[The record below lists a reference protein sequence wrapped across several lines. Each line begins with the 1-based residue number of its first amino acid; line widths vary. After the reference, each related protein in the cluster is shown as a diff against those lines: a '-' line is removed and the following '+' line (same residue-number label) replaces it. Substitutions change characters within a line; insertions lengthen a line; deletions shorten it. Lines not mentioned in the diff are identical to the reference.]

1 MSGMPSVTKR
11 WGLRALLA
19 CAFAGSLIATY
30 GAPPARAGDQA
41 AQNGDQSA
49 QNGDQNDDDS
59 ADDWIDTKIFR
70 GILNGLGLKNTVEP
84 GINYHERSPLVV
96 PPTRDLPPP
105 QAAALPPDPAWPK
118 DRDMTPRKVVVAKK
132 KNAKQGSDAEEEDM
146 RQLRPDELTGP
157 KPARKRTADAGP
169 AEDTTGQQLTP
180 NQLGFKGFNL
190 NPTKWFDRGPDVVEF
205 KEEPARDTLTDPPAG
220 LRTPSPKYTYGTKNT
235 LEPTK
240 NGPAD
245 VAVGQDVE
253 K

>member
-1 MSGMPSVTKR
+1 MSGMPSITKR
-11 WGLRALLA
+11 WGWRALLA
-19 CAFAGSLIATY
+19 GAFAACLAAH
-30 GAPPARAGDQA
+30 GAAPARAGDQN
-41 AQNGDQSA
+41 AQNGDQGAQSA
-49 QNGDQNDDDS
+49 DDDT

-105 QAAALPPDPAWPK
+105 QAAAPPPDPAWPK
-118 DRDMTPRKVVVAKK
+118 DKDLTPRKVVSRKKDAK
-132 KNAKQGSDAEEEDM
+132 AGSAAEEEDM
-146 RQLRPDELTGP
+146 RQLRPEELATP
-157 KPARKRTADAGP
+157 KPKKRTADAGP
-169 AEDTTGQQLTP
+169 APDPDSRAQQLMP
-180 NQLGFKGFNL
+180 SQLGFQGL
-190 NPTKWFDRGPDVVEF
+190 SWNPTKWFDRGPDVVEF
-205 KEEPARDTLTDPPAG
+205 KEEPSRSTLTDPPAG
-220 LRTPSPKYTYGTKNT
+220 LRTPSPKYTYGTKNS